1 MHAIRGI
8 AVSPGIAFGRALT
21 LSSTVDN
28 VEYRT
33 VAPDLVAA
41 ELVRLQHALES
52 TCKDL
57 DKLIEDTRTRLGD
70 EPAKIFQF
78 HRSILVDA
86 SLLKMMRGDIEREH
100 VVAEYAASEALRK
113 FAATLRAVED
123 EAFQSK
129 AADVVDVERRLV
141 SALMGASDERL
152 KRLDGPVVVVAH
164 ELTPTQAAELHRL
177 RVVAFAT
184 DGGGLTSHTSIFAR
198 ALGIPAVTGC
208 VNATDVIEEGDE
220 LIVDGD
226 TGTVIVRPNDEARTH
241 YSIEATRM
249 AQRRKVLHDAA
260 REEPVTRDGVR
271 IELLGN
277 IELAEEVPLIM
288 ENGGEGVGLYRTE
301 YLYLTNARAPT
312 EQEHFEAYTEA
323 LRHCAGRTLT
333 IRTLDLGAD
342 KYTQEHL
349 EEPERNPFLGLRSIR
364 YCLSRPA
371 MFKTQLRALL
381 RASAHGPLKIMF
393 PLVSSVMEL
402 RQAKMQLRDAAE
414 ELEEDG
420 IPFQRDVQVGIMIE
434 VPSAAIMAR
443 SFAGEADFFSIGTN
457 DLIQYTVAVDRGNER
472 VAHLY
477 SPAHPAV
484 LQLVKSV
491 IKAAKHASID
501 VSLCGEMAGDPL
513 FTLLLAGLGLRT
525 FSMSPS
531 QLPAIKKLVRGMDI
545 GHCEWVARRVGSFES
560 DRQVV
565 NYLRDETRK
574 IDPEALVGQLH

>member
-8 AVSPGIAFGRALT
+8 AVSPGIAFGRALA
-21 LSSTVDN
+21 LSESVDN
-28 VEYRT
+28 VEYQT
-33 VAPDLVAA
+33 VAPELVAA
-41 ELVRLQHALES
+41 ELVRLHRAIEKTTAELETLIES
-52 TCKDL
+52 T
-57 DKLIEDTRTRLGD
+57 RARLGE

-78 HRSILVDA
+78 HRSILKDE
-86 SLLKMMRGDIEREH
+86 SLVKMMRDDIQREH

-141 SALMGASDERL
+141 GKLLGASEERL
-152 KRLDGPVVVVAH
+152 SRLDGPVVVIAH
-164 ELTPTQAAELHRL
+164 ELTPTQAAELYRL

-208 VNATDVIEEGDE
+208 GNATSVIEEGDE
-220 LIVDGD
+220 VIVDGD
-226 TGTVIVRPNDEARTH
+226 AGTVIVRPNDAAREHYAVEASRVQ
-241 YSIEATRM
+241 A
-249 AQRRKVLHDAA
+249 RRRSLKEAA
-260 REEPVTRDGVR
+260 REEAITRDGVR

-277 IELAEEVPLIM
+277 IELPEEIPLIF
-288 ENGGEGVGLYRTE
+288 ENGGAGVGLYRTE
-301 YLYLTNARAPT
+301 YLYLTSERPPT
-312 EQEHFEAYTEA
+312 EQDHYESYLAA
-323 LRHCAGRTLT
+323 VRHCHGAPLT

-364 YCLSRPA
+364 YCLDRPA
-371 MFKTQLRALL
+371 MFKLQLRALL

-393 PLVSSVMEL
+393 PLVSTVMEL
-402 RQAKMQLRDAAE
+402 RQAKMHLRDAQE
-414 ELEEDG
+414 ELLEEG
-420 IPFQRDVQVGIMIE
+420 IPFDPKIPVGIMIE

-443 SFAGEADFFSIGTN
+443 TFAGEAQFFSIGTN

-472 VAHLY
+472 VASLY

-484 LQLVKSV
+484 LHLIKSV
-491 IKAAKHASID
+491 ARAAKHASID
-501 VSLCGEMAGDPL
+501 ASLCGEMAGDPL
-513 FTLLLAGLGLRT
+513 FTILLAGLGLRT
-525 FSMSPS
+525 LSMSPG
-531 QLPAIKKLVRGMDI
+531 QLPVIKKLVRGMDI

-560 DRQVV
+560 DRQVI
-565 NYLRDETRK
+565 NYLRDETRR
-574 IDPEALVGQLH
+574 IDPEVLAGQLH